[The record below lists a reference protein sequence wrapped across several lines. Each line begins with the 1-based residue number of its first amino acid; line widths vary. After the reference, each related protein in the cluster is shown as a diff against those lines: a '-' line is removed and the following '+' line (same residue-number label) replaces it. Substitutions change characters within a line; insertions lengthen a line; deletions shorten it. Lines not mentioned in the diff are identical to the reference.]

1 MLRNDFFIMVV
12 YTAVLVLSIHSCCF
26 PFQECEESMD
36 GKDSTRIE
44 VYPYEVVWQSPIY
57 EDTNFSLTIHRP
69 IIFEDVV
76 IFFRHRGPQQYEE
89 IVAYDKRDGQIRWEW
104 KGEVRNYDFDSNPIV
119 LSDTLI
125 IASGSQIYLID
136 MRTGRTI
143 AEINE
148 EIDTNYVPI
157 GGLLTYFGGRL
168 YQPYEREWKDN
179 LTYIRSVDLKTYRWR
194 TEVVDSSSYEGD
206 VVTVHAPTVWVSE
219 NGDTIL
225 VSVKR
230 IINYRDRSRYRCNLV
245 SYNITMDTLLWERD
259 SIELTGSTA
268 DGLRIE
274 GERIYFIGDRH
285 VECVNKYT
293 GETIWRRKVV
303 EGRGL
308 LLLSVPVYTE
318 DEIYLLSTDKYIIS
332 IRSNDGNLR
341 YKRRC
346 SSFGFYLSL
355 HKGRLYRA
363 HVSFDIIDAKSGRV
377 LLTIKKSHN
386 YSRRTP
392 GKWSDGVVIDPE
404 TELMY
409 VEDGFFAM
417 CLTLPKVE

>member
-1 MLRNDFFIMVV
+1 MLRNDFFITV

-26 PFQECEESMD
+26 PFQECEESID
-36 GKDSTRIE
+36 GKDSTRSE
-44 VYPYEVVWQSPIY
+44 VYPYEVVWQRPIY

-148 EIDTNYVPI
+148 EIDTNFVPLPAI
-157 GGLLTYFGGRL
+157 SYYGGRI
-168 YQPYEREWKDN
+168 YQSYEREFKDS
-179 LTYIRSVDLKTYRWR
+179 LTYVRSVDLKTFRWR
-194 TEVVDSSSYEGD
+194 TEVIDYTTYPGD
-206 VVTVHAPTVWVSE
+206 RLSVYPPSIWINDH
-219 NGDTIL
+219 GDTIFVCL
-225 VSVKR
+225 KR
-230 IINYRDRSRYRCNLV
+230 IYNYKDWRRDRANLI
-245 SYNITMDTLLWERD
+245 SYNVTADTVLWERD
-259 SIELTGSTA
+259 SVDKVGSIVESP
-268 DGLRIE
+268 RIE
-274 GERIYFIGDRH
+274 GDRIYFVGTRH
-285 VECVNKYT
+285 VECFDRNT
-293 GETIWRRKVV
+293 GETLWKTVV
-303 EGRGL
+303 VHGGGFL
-308 LLLSVPVYTE
+308 LANVPIYTE
-318 DEIYLLSTDKYIIS
+318 DTIYLLSSTYDIIALSKEDGRLIYGRKCNGNGSYLTLYKDK
-332 IRSNDGNLR
+332 
-341 YKRRC
+341 
-346 SSFGFYLSL
+346 
-355 HKGRLYRA
+355 LYRA
-363 HVSFDIIDAKSGRV
+363 NIMLDVIDAKSGRV

-392 GKWSDGVVIDPE
+392 GKWRNGVVIDPE

-417 CLTLPKVE
+417 CLTLPEVE